1 MDVQAIRQVCLTT
14 STGEK
19 GLRSLQFQ
27 NHLYGCF
34 IVMEDIAQGTVEL
47 SGTVIRTPTFVFD
60 LEARFDEIGLH
71 YGFLLDTQLRWGGE
85 EAYRRCWIEAFQATG
100 REKKIDTVDRM
111 EDVLIEL
118 VGEHLPAESSFFTH
132 ALHTGVL
139 PHEWIDRALALLC
152 PVASTA
158 VASVASVA
166 TVASAASEATVAVA
180 ASPVAAS
187 PVAASPVA
195 ASAAVEETE
204 TANPEP
210 TVWNHAHIE
219 KTSLKR
225 RLRFTRRAR
234 PVMPKKHLGHTRRH
248 Q

>member
-1 MDVQAIRQVCLTT
+1 MSVVRVPLEEERSFVLRRMDVQAIRQACLTT
-14 STGEK
+14 ATGVT

-47 SGTVIRTPTFVFD
+47 SGTVLRTPTFSFD

-71 YGFLLDTQLRWGGE
+71 YGFIMDTQLRWGGPE
-85 EAYRRCWIEAFQATG
+85 NDKEAYRRCWVEAFQATG
-100 REKKIDTVDRM
+100 REKKIETVDGM

-118 VGEHLPAESSFFTH
+118 VTEQIPADSSFFSH

-139 PHEWIDRALALLC
+139 PHEWIDKALALLS
-152 PVASTA
+152 PSTAASTA
-158 VASVASVA
+158 ASTSLA
-166 TVASAASEATVAVA
+166 AASLADT
-180 ASPVAAS
+180 
-187 PVAASPVA
+187 
-195 ASAAVEETE
+195 EETS
-204 TANPEP
+204 

-225 RLRFTRRAR
+225 RLRLTRRMR
-234 PVMPKKHLGHTRRH
+234 PVVPKKHLGSTRRH
-248 Q
+248 H

>member
-1 MDVQAIRQVCLTT
+1 MDVQAIRQACLTT
-14 STGEK
+14 ATGVA

-47 SGTVIRTPTFVFD
+47 SGTVLRTPTFSFD

-71 YGFLLDTQLRWGGE
+71 YGFIMDTQLRWGGPE
-85 EAYRRCWIEAFQATG
+85 NDKEAYRRCWVEAFQATG
-100 REKKIDTVDRM
+100 REKKIETVDGM

-118 VGEHLPAESSFFTH
+118 VTEQIPADSSFFSH

-139 PHEWIDRALALLC
+139 PHEWIDKALALLS
-152 PVASTA
+152 PSTA
-158 VASVASVA
+158 SL
-166 TVASAASEATVAVA
+166 AASSLA
-180 ASPVAAS
+180 ASSLAAS
-187 PVAASPVA
+187 DP
-195 ASAAVEETE
+195 EETS
-204 TANPEP
+204 

-225 RLRFTRRAR
+225 RLRLTRRMR
-234 PVMPKKHLGHTRRH
+234 PVPKKHLGSTRRH
-248 Q
+248 H

>member
-14 STGEK
+14 ATGVT

-47 SGTVIRTPTFVFD
+47 SGTVLRTPTFSFD

-71 YGFLLDTQLRWGGE
+71 YGFIMDTQLRWGVPE
-85 EAYRRCWIEAFQATG
+85 EYRRCWVEAFQATG
-100 REKKIDTVDRM
+100 REKKIETVDGM

-118 VGEHLPAESSFFTH
+118 VTLHIPAESSFFSH

-139 PHEWIDRALALLC
+139 PHEWIDKALLLLSPALAA
-152 PVASTA
+152 PT
-158 VASVASVA
+158 
-166 TVASAASEATVAVA
+166 ASAASAVA
-180 ASPVAAS
+180 STTSDP
-187 PVAASPVA
+187 
-195 ASAAVEETE
+195 EETS
-204 TANPEP
+204 
-210 TVWNHAHIE
+210 TVWNHANIE

-225 RLRFTRRAR
+225 RLRFTRRVR
-234 PVMPKKHLGHTRRH
+234 PLVPKKHLGLTRRH
-248 Q
+248 

>member
-14 STGEK
+14 ATGVT

-47 SGTVIRTPTFVFD
+47 SGTVLRTPTFSFD

-71 YGFLLDTQLRWGGE
+71 YGFIMDTQLRWGKE
-85 EAYRRCWIEAFQATG
+85 EAYRRCWVEAFQATG
-100 REKKIDTVDRM
+100 REKKIETVDGM

-118 VGEHLPAESSFFTH
+118 VTTHIPADSSFFSH

-139 PHEWIDRALALLC
+139 PHEWMDKAIALLS
-152 PVASTA
+152 PASASDASTA
-158 VASVASVA
+158 STSA
-166 TVASAASEATVAVA
+166 TSTSD
-180 ASPVAAS
+180 P
-187 PVAASPVA
+187 
-195 ASAAVEETE
+195 EETS
-204 TANPEP
+204 

-234 PVMPKKHLGHTRRH
+234 PVFKKHLGSTRRH
-248 Q
+248 

>member
-14 STGEK
+14 ATGVT

-47 SGTVIRTPTFVFD
+47 SGTVLRTPTFSFD

-71 YGFLLDTQLRWGGE
+71 YGFITDTQLRWGGPE
-85 EAYRRCWIEAFQATG
+85 EYRRCWVEAFQATG
-100 REKKIDTVDRM
+100 REKKIETVDGM

-118 VGEHLPAESSFFTH
+118 VTQHIPAESSFFSH

-139 PHEWIDRALALLC
+139 PHEWIDKALALL
-152 PVASTA
+152 
-158 VASVASVA
+158 
-166 TVASAASEATVAVA
+166 
-180 ASPVAAS
+180 SPL
-187 PVAASPVA
+187 A
-195 ASAAVEETE
+195 ASAPLASSAPLAAVDPANDPEETS
-204 TANPEP
+204 
-210 TVWNHAHIE
+210 TVWNHANIE

-225 RLRFTRRAR
+225 RLRFTRRVR
-234 PVMPKKHLGHTRRH
+234 PLAPKKHLGSTRRH
-248 Q
+248 

>member
-14 STGEK
+14 ATGVT

-47 SGTVIRTPTFVFD
+47 SGTVLRTPTFSFD

-71 YGFLLDTQLRWGGE
+71 YGFIMDMQLRWGAE
-85 EAYRRCWIEAFQATG
+85 EEEYRRCWVDAFQATG
-100 REKKIDTVDRM
+100 REKKIETVDGM

-118 VGEHLPAESSFFTH
+118 VTEKIPAESSFFSH

-139 PHEWIDRALALLC
+139 PHEWIDKALVLLS
-152 PVASTA
+152 PSAAPSTASTA
-158 VASVASVA
+158 SLMAPLVASSA
-166 TVASAASEATVAVA
+166 TSD
-180 ASPVAAS
+180 P
-187 PVAASPVA
+187 
-195 ASAAVEETE
+195 EETS
-204 TANPEP
+204 
-210 TVWNHAHIE
+210 TVWNHANIE

-225 RLRFTRRAR
+225 RLRFTRRVR
-234 PVMPKKHLGHTRRH
+234 PLAPKKHLGSTRRH
-248 Q
+248 H

>member
-14 STGEK
+14 ATGVT

-47 SGTVIRTPTFVFD
+47 TGTILRTPTFSFD

-71 YGFLLDTQLRWGGE
+71 YGFIMDMQVRWGGPE
-85 EAYRRCWIEAFQATG
+85 NESYRRCWVEAFQATG
-100 REKKIDTVDRM
+100 REKKIETVDGM

-118 VGEHLPAESSFFTH
+118 VTEQIPADSSFFSH

-139 PHEWIDRALALLC
+139 PHEWIDKALALLN
-152 PVASTA
+152 PSAY
-158 VASVASVA
+158 A
-166 TVASAASEATVAVA
+166 TS
-180 ASPVAAS
+180 
-187 PVAASPVA
+187 A
-195 ASAAVEETE
+195 ASAAAASASASDTEETS
-204 TANPEP
+204 

-225 RLRFTRRAR
+225 RLRLTRRMR
-234 PVMPKKHLGHTRRH
+234 PIVPKKHLGSTRRH
-248 Q
+248 H

>member
-1 MDVQAIRQVCLTT
+1 MDVQAIRQACLTT
-14 STGEK
+14 STGVT

-47 SGTVIRTPTFVFD
+47 SGTVLRTPTFSFD

-71 YGFLLDTQLRWGGE
+71 YGFIMDTQLRWGKEE
-85 EAYRRCWIEAFQATG
+85 EAYRRCWVEAFQATG
-100 REKKIDTVDRM
+100 REKKIETVDGM

-118 VGEHLPAESSFFTH
+118 VTEQIPADSSFFSH

-139 PHEWIDRALALLC
+139 PHEWIDKALALLN
-152 PVASTA
+152 PSASSTAASSAASTA
-158 VASVASVA
+158 APTAA
-166 TVASAASEATVAVA
+166 PTAASTA
-180 ASPVAAS
+180 AS
-187 PVAASPVA
+187 
-195 ASAAVEETE
+195 SADTEETS
-204 TANPEP
+204 

-225 RLRFTRRAR
+225 RLRLTRRMR
-234 PVMPKKHLGHTRRH
+234 PIVPKKHLGSTRRH
-248 Q
+248 H

>member
-1 MDVQAIRQVCLTT
+1 MDVQAIRQACLTT
-14 STGEK
+14 ATGVT

-47 SGTVIRTPTFVFD
+47 TGTVLRTPTFSFD

-71 YGFLLDTQLRWGGE
+71 YGFIMDTQLRWGGPE
-85 EAYRRCWIEAFQATG
+85 EYRRCWVEAFQATG
-100 REKKIDTVDRM
+100 REKKIKTVDDM

-118 VGEHLPAESSFFTH
+118 VTEQIPADSSFFSH

-139 PHEWIDRALALLC
+139 PHEWIDKALALLS
-152 PVASTA
+152 PSTAASTA
-158 VASVASVA
+158 ASTSLA
-166 TVASAASEATVAVA
+166 AASLADT
-180 ASPVAAS
+180 
-187 PVAASPVA
+187 
-195 ASAAVEETE
+195 EETS
-204 TANPEP
+204 

-225 RLRFTRRAR
+225 RLRLTRRMR
-234 PVMPKKHLGHTRRH
+234 PVPKKHLGSTRRH
-248 Q
+248 H

>member
-14 STGEK
+14 ATGVT

-47 SGTVIRTPTFVFD
+47 AGTVLRTPTFSFD

-71 YGFLLDTQLRWGGE
+71 YGFITDTQLRWGAE
-85 EAYRRCWIEAFQATG
+85 EEEYRRCWVEAFQATG
-100 REKKIDTVDRM
+100 REKKIETVDGM

-118 VGEHLPAESSFFTH
+118 VTLHIPAESSFFSH

-139 PHEWIDRALALLC
+139 PHEWIDKALVLLSPAAALMA
-152 PVASTA
+152 PVD
-158 VASVASVA
+158 A
-166 TVASAASEATVAVA
+166 TTTSD
-180 ASPVAAS
+180 P
-187 PVAASPVA
+187 
-195 ASAAVEETE
+195 EETS
-204 TANPEP
+204 
-210 TVWNHAHIE
+210 TVWNHANIE

-225 RLRFTRRAR
+225 RLRFTRRVR
-234 PVMPKKHLGHTRRH
+234 PLAPKKHLGLTRRH
-248 Q
+248 

>member
-1 MDVQAIRQVCLTT
+1 MDVQAIRQACLTT
-14 STGEK
+14 ATGVT

-47 SGTVIRTPTFVFD
+47 SGTVLRTPTFSFD

-71 YGFLLDTQLRWGGE
+71 YGFITDTQLRWGDGE
-85 EAYRRCWIEAFQATG
+85 YRRCWVEAFQATG
-100 REKKIDTVDRM
+100 REKKIETVDGM

-118 VGEHLPAESSFFTH
+118 VGEQIPAESSFFSH

-139 PHEWIDRALALLC
+139 PHEWIDKALALLS
-152 PVASTA
+152 PSASLA
-158 VASVASVA
+158 A
-166 TVASAASEATVAVA
+166 TSAATATA
-180 ASPVAAS
+180 AAEP
-187 PVAASPVA
+187 
-195 ASAAVEETE
+195 EETS
-204 TANPEP
+204 

-225 RLRFTRRAR
+225 RLRLTRRAR
-234 PVMPKKHLGHTRRH
+234 PLVPKKHLGLTRRH
-248 Q
+248 

>member
-1 MDVQAIRQVCLTT
+1 MDVQAIRQACLTT
-14 STGEK
+14 ATGVT

-47 SGTVIRTPTFVFD
+47 SGTVLRTPTFSFD

-71 YGFLLDTQLRWGGE
+71 YGFITDTQLRWGGAE
-85 EAYRRCWIEAFQATG
+85 NNGEYRRCWVEAFQATG
-100 REKKIDTVDRM
+100 REKKIETVDGM

-118 VGEHLPAESSFFTH
+118 VAEQIPAESSFFSH

-139 PHEWIDRALALLC
+139 PHEWIDKALALLS
-152 PVASTA
+152 PATA
-158 VASVASVA
+158 
-166 TVASAASEATVAVA
+166 TAASLATAPA
-180 ASPVAAS
+180 EP
-187 PVAASPVA
+187 
-195 ASAAVEETE
+195 EETS
-204 TANPEP
+204 

-225 RLRFTRRAR
+225 RLRLTRRAR
-234 PVMPKKHLGHTRRH
+234 PVVPKKHLGLTRRH
-248 Q
+248 

>member
-14 STGEK
+14 ATGVT

-47 SGTVIRTPTFVFD
+47 SGTVLRTPTFSFD
-60 LEARFDEIGLH
+60 LEARFDEIGFH
-71 YGFLLDTQLRWGGE
+71 YGFIMDTQLRWGGPE
-85 EAYRRCWIEAFQATG
+85 NDKEYRRCWVEAFQATG
-100 REKKIDTVDRM
+100 REKKIETVDGM

-118 VGEHLPAESSFFTH
+118 VTEKIPAESSFFSH

-139 PHEWIDRALALLC
+139 PHEWIDKALALLSHS
-152 PVASTA
+152 PASTST
-158 VASVASVA
+158 ASSASD
-166 TVASAASEATVAVA
+166 
-180 ASPVAAS
+180 
-187 PVAASPVA
+187 
-195 ASAAVEETE
+195 
-204 TANPEP
+204 PEDTS
-210 TVWNHAHIE
+210 TVWNHANIE

-234 PVMPKKHLGHTRRH
+234 PVVPKKHLGLTRRH
-248 Q
+248 

>member
-14 STGEK
+14 ATGVT

-47 SGTVIRTPTFVFD
+47 SGTVLRTPTFSFD

-71 YGFLLDTQLRWGGE
+71 YGFIMDTQLRWGNKGE
-85 EAYRRCWIEAFQATG
+85 EAYRRCWVEAFQATG
-100 REKKIDTVDRM
+100 REKKIETVDGM

-118 VGEHLPAESSFFTH
+118 VTTHIPADSSFFSH

-139 PHEWIDRALALLC
+139 PHEWIDKAIALLS
-152 PVASTA
+152 PAS
-158 VASVASVA
+158 
-166 TVASAASEATVAVA
+166 ASAAS
-180 ASPVAAS
+180 
-187 PVAASPVA
+187 A
-195 ASAAVEETE
+195 ASAASTSDPEETS
-204 TANPEP
+204 

-234 PVMPKKHLGHTRRH
+234 PVFKKHLGSTRRH
-248 Q
+248 

>member
-1 MDVQAIRQVCLTT
+1 MDVQAIRQACLTT
-14 STGEK
+14 ATGVA

-47 SGTVIRTPTFVFD
+47 SGTVLRTPTFSFD

-71 YGFLLDTQLRWGGE
+71 YGFIMDTQLRWGGPE
-85 EAYRRCWIEAFQATG
+85 NDKEAYRRCWVEAFQATG
-100 REKKIDTVDRM
+100 REKKIETVDGM

-118 VGEHLPAESSFFTH
+118 VTEQIPADSSFFSH

-139 PHEWIDRALALLC
+139 PHEWIDKALALLS
-152 PVASTA
+152 PSTA
-158 VASVASVA
+158 SLATASLASS
-166 TVASAASEATVAVA
+166 TSLASSD
-180 ASPVAAS
+180 P
-187 PVAASPVA
+187 
-195 ASAAVEETE
+195 EETS
-204 TANPEP
+204 

-225 RLRFTRRAR
+225 RLRLTRRMR
-234 PVMPKKHLGHTRRH
+234 PVPKKHLGSTRRH
-248 Q
+248 H

>member
-1 MDVQAIRQVCLTT
+1 MVRVPLEEERSFVLRRMDVQAIRQACLTT
-14 STGEK
+14 ATGVT

-47 SGTVIRTPTFVFD
+47 TGTVLRTPTFSFD

-71 YGFLLDTQLRWGGE
+71 YGFIMDTQLRWGGPE
-85 EAYRRCWIEAFQATG
+85 NDKEAYRRCWVEAFQATG
-100 REKKIDTVDRM
+100 REKKIETVDGM

-118 VGEHLPAESSFFTH
+118 VTEQIPADSSFFSH

-139 PHEWIDRALALLC
+139 PHEWIDKALALLS
-152 PVASTA
+152 PSSASL
-158 VASVASVA
+158 
-166 TVASAASEATVAVA
+166 AASSLA
-180 ASPVAAS
+180 ASSLAAS
-187 PVAASPVA
+187 DP
-195 ASAAVEETE
+195 EETS
-204 TANPEP
+204 

-225 RLRFTRRAR
+225 RLRLTRRMR
-234 PVMPKKHLGHTRRH
+234 PVPKKHLGSTRRH
-248 Q
+248 H

>member
-14 STGEK
+14 ATGEK

-158 VASVASVA
+158 VASVAS
-166 TVASAASEATVAVA
+166 AASEATAAVA
-180 ASPVAAS
+180 ASGAVAT
-187 PVAASPVA
+187 V
-195 ASAAVEETE
+195 AAVEETE

-234 PVMPKKHLGHTRRH
+234 PMMPKKHLGHTRRH

>member
-1 MDVQAIRQVCLTT
+1 MDVQAIRQACLTT
-14 STGEK
+14 ATGVT

-47 SGTVIRTPTFVFD
+47 TGTVLRTPTFSFD

-71 YGFLLDTQLRWGGE
+71 SGFIMDTQLRWGGPE
-85 EAYRRCWIEAFQATG
+85 EYRRCWVEAFQATG
-100 REKKIDTVDRM
+100 REKKIKTVDDM

-118 VGEHLPAESSFFTH
+118 VTEQIPADSSFFSH

-139 PHEWIDRALALLC
+139 PHEWIDKALALLS
-152 PVASTA
+152 PSTAASTA
-158 VASVASVA
+158 ASTSLA
-166 TVASAASEATVAVA
+166 A
-180 ASPVAAS
+180 ASPADT
-187 PVAASPVA
+187 
-195 ASAAVEETE
+195 EETS
-204 TANPEP
+204 

-225 RLRFTRRAR
+225 RLRLTRRMR
-234 PVMPKKHLGHTRRH
+234 PVVPKKHLGSTRRH
-248 Q
+248 H

>member
-1 MDVQAIRQVCLTT
+1 MDVQTIRQACLTT
-14 STGEK
+14 ATGVT

-47 SGTVIRTPTFVFD
+47 SGTVLRTPTFSFD

-71 YGFLLDTQLRWGGE
+71 YGFIMDTQLRWGGPE
-85 EAYRRCWIEAFQATG
+85 EYRRCWVEAFQATG
-100 REKKIDTVDRM
+100 REKMIKTVDDM

-118 VGEHLPAESSFFTH
+118 VTEQIPADSSFFSH

-139 PHEWIDRALALLC
+139 PHEWIDRALALLS
-152 PVASTA
+152 P
-158 VASVASVA
+158 
-166 TVASAASEATVAVA
+166 SAASASSASLAATT
-180 ASPVAAS
+180 SPAD
-187 PVAASPVA
+187 P
-195 ASAAVEETE
+195 EETS
-204 TANPEP
+204 

-225 RLRFTRRAR
+225 RLRLTRRMR
-234 PVMPKKHLGHTRRH
+234 PIPKKHLGSTRRH
-248 Q
+248 H

>member
-14 STGEK
+14 ATGVT

-34 IVMEDIAQGTVEL
+34 IVMEDIAQGAVEL
-47 SGTVIRTPTFVFD
+47 TGTVLRTPTFSFD

-71 YGFLLDTQLRWGGE
+71 YGFIMDMQLRWGGSE
-85 EAYRRCWIEAFQATG
+85 EYRRCWVEAFQAMG
-100 REKKIDTVDRM
+100 REKKIETVDGM

-118 VGEHLPAESSFFTH
+118 VTEQIPADSSFFSH

-139 PHEWIDRALALLC
+139 PHEWIDKALALLN
-152 PVASTA
+152 P
-158 VASVASVA
+158 
-166 TVASAASEATVAVA
+166 SAAPA
-180 ASPVAAS
+180 AAP
-187 PVAASPVA
+187 A
-195 ASAAVEETE
+195 ASASDTEETS
-204 TANPEP
+204 

-225 RLRFTRRAR
+225 RLRLTRRMR
-234 PVMPKKHLGHTRRH
+234 PIVPKKHLGSTRRH
-248 Q
+248 H

>member
-14 STGEK
+14 ATGVT

-47 SGTVIRTPTFVFD
+47 SGTVLRTPTFSFD

-71 YGFLLDTQLRWGGE
+71 YGFIMDTQLRWGAE
-85 EAYRRCWIEAFQATG
+85 NDKEYRRCWVEAFQATG
-100 REKKIDTVDRM
+100 REKKIETVDGM

-118 VGEHLPAESSFFTH
+118 VTEKIPAESSFFSH

-139 PHEWIDRALALLC
+139 PHEWIDKALALLS
-152 PVASTA
+152 PSTASASTA
-158 VASVASVA
+158 S
-166 TVASAASEATVAVA
+166 ASASPASLMAPLM
-180 ASPVAAS
+180 ASPAS
-187 PVAASPVA
+187 D
-195 ASAAVEETE
+195 
-204 TANPEP
+204 PEDTS
-210 TVWNHAHIE
+210 TVWNHANIE

-225 RLRFTRRAR
+225 RLRLTRRAR
-234 PVMPKKHLGHTRRH
+234 PVVPKKHLGLTRRH
-248 Q
+248 

>member
-1 MDVQAIRQVCLTT
+1 MSVFCWVRVPLEEERSFVLRRMDVQAIRQACLTT
-14 STGEK
+14 ATGVT

-47 SGTVIRTPTFVFD
+47 SGTVIRTPTFSFD

-71 YGFLLDTQLRWGGE
+71 YGFIMDTQLRWGGPE
-85 EAYRRCWIEAFQATG
+85 EYRRCWVEAFQATG
-100 REKKIDTVDRM
+100 RKKMIKTVDDM

-118 VGEHLPAESSFFTH
+118 VTEQIPADSSFFSH

-139 PHEWIDRALALLC
+139 PHEWIDRALALLS
-152 PVASTA
+152 P
-158 VASVASVA
+158 
-166 TVASAASEATVAVA
+166 SAASASSASLTA
-180 ASPVAAS
+180 ASLAATTS
-187 PVAASPVA
+187 PADP
-195 ASAAVEETE
+195 EETS
-204 TANPEP
+204 

-225 RLRFTRRAR
+225 RLRLTRRMR
-234 PVMPKKHLGHTRRH
+234 PIPKKHLGSTRRH
-248 Q
+248 H

>member
-1 MDVQAIRQVCLTT
+1 MVRVPLEEERSFVLRRMDVQAIRQACLTT
-14 STGEK
+14 ATGVT

-47 SGTVIRTPTFVFD
+47 SGTVLRTPTFSFD

-71 YGFLLDTQLRWGGE
+71 YGFIMDTQLRWGGPE
-85 EAYRRCWIEAFQATG
+85 EYRRCWVEAFQATG
-100 REKKIDTVDRM
+100 REKMIKTVDDM

-118 VGEHLPAESSFFTH
+118 VTEQIPADSSFFSH

-139 PHEWIDRALALLC
+139 PHEWIDRALALLS
-152 PVASTA
+152 PST
-158 VASVASVA
+158 
-166 TVASAASEATVAVA
+166 
-180 ASPVAAS
+180 
-187 PVAASPVA
+187 A
-195 ASAAVEETE
+195 ASASASPAAAPDPEETS
-204 TANPEP
+204 

-225 RLRFTRRAR
+225 RLRLTRRMR
-234 PVMPKKHLGHTRRH
+234 PIPKKHLGSTRRH
-248 Q
+248 H